1 MTLSNYKFKFVY
13 IIINDKLADKFFSKY
28 EEAVKRLGV
37 ITANIIFCDQ
47 QPKLKKDYM
56 NNPFLNPGKVVT
68 NFSKVVEYLNTDEC
82 GFNNILNSNI
92 CTIDSSFTGASFGFT
107 FKEVSKKL

>member
-1 MTLSNYKFKFVY
+1 
-13 IIINDKLADKFFSKY
+13 
-28 EEAVKRLGV
+28 
-37 ITANIIFCDQ
+37 
-47 QPKLKKDYM
+47 M

-107 FKEVSKKL
+107 FKEVCQKQIEFPSKIIKKLISNLPEQNSITEFKNFIYK